1 MSQERLQK
9 LMARSGLGSRRA
21 CEEIIREGRV
31 EVNGRLATLG
41 DKADPAVD
49 RIRVDDVPLK
59 VAEPTTTIAFYKP
72 KHALSTDAPH
82 IKDKRPTARSFIP
95 LDVRLFPI
103 GRLDAD
109 SEGLMLFTND
119 GQLANRLAHPRYE
132 HDKEYRVLVTGS
144 PNAEALRKWR
154 RGMHLEDG
162 KTLPVRVTPI
172 EGDKHTT
179 WLRIT
184 MKEGRKRQIRRIA
197 LALGH
202 PVRKLVRERI
212 GPVQL
217 GQLKP
222 QEWRRLSKKEL
233 SALRELRQERG
244 RSKKRKEKR

>member
-1 MSQERLQK
+1 MSEERLQK
-9 LMARSGLGSRRA
+9 LMARAGLGSRRA

-31 EVNGRLATLG
+31 EVNGRLAKLG
-41 DKADPAVD
+41 DKADPVVD
-49 RIRVDDVPLK
+49 KIRVDGVPLK
-59 VAEPTTTIAFYKP
+59 MAEPPTTIALYKP

-82 IKDKRPTARSFIP
+82 HKDRRPTARSFIP
-95 LDVRLFPI
+95 LDLRLFPI

-119 GQLANRLAHPRYE
+119 GELANRLAHPRYE
-132 HDKEYRVLVTGS
+132 HDKEYRVLVTGRPS
-144 PNAEALRKWR
+144 EEALRKWR
-154 RGMHLEDG
+154 RGIQLEDG
-162 KTLPVRVTPI
+162 KTAPAQVTLI

-212 GPVQL
+212 GPVHL

-222 QEWRRLSKKEL
+222 QEWRPLSKKEL
-233 SALRELRQERG
+233 KALRELRQDRA
-244 RSKKRKEKR
+244 RPKRRR